1 MSIGFKPSSPPTPPV
16 EHVLWIVRKDSRH
29 ARAIVRQHP
38 HGRGLVVM
46 VGENIAWSRLYRD
59 HEDSR
64 LLGQMSEGTRIDFE
78 RLGWVTDTAS

>member
-1 MSIGFKPSSPPTPPV
+1 MCCGSFGRTRGTRKPSSDNIRTGEP
-16 EHVLWIVRKDSRH
+16 
-29 ARAIVRQHP
+29 
-38 HGRGLVVM
+38 VVM

-78 RLGWVTDTAS
+78 RLGWTTDPAS

>member
-1 MSIGFKPSSPPTPPV
+1 
-16 EHVLWIVRKDSRH
+16 
-29 ARAIVRQHP
+29 
-38 HGRGLVVM
+38 M

-64 LLGQMSEGTRIDFE
+64 LFGQMSAGTRIDFE